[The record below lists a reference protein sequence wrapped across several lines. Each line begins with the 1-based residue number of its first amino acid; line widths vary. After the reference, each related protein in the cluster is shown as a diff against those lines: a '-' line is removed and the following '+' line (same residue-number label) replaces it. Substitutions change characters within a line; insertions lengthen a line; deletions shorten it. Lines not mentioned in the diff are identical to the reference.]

1 MVKEVITTPQCI
13 KYGVVVAHVC
23 IRMFMCVWA
32 CACIVYAPFYA
43 YRVSIRT
50 SVIVSLNPDSVVSIR
65 VCVRQRDRLAAN
77 ARIHIHNNNAT
88 PRHTTPHH
96 LAATQPWHYNQRIQC
111 IQRVSATISAVGVVA
126 APCGSLICLIRRRYL
141 TSCSVWSGIQL
152 LHTFQRVHISA
163 AKQADRHKFSNKIQ
177 CGKATNSTFNV
188 SVYRFWV
195 LQFLKILILLESEF
209 QRQTLANNCSFV
221 CIQIEKDCNWNR
233 ARTVKNSILG
243 F

>member
-1 MVKEVITTPQCI
+1 
-13 KYGVVVAHVC
+13 
-23 IRMFMCVWA
+23 MCVHSICPFLCLSCQHSYIRHCLFKSRFSGVHSRL
-32 CACIVYAPFYA
+32 CAPTRPSSGERAH
-43 YRVSIRT
+43 T
-50 SVIVSLNPDSVVSIR
+50 HT
-65 VCVRQRDRLAAN
+65 QQQ
-77 ARIHIHNNNAT
+77 
-88 PRHTTPHH
+88 RHTTPHH

-188 SVYRFWV
+188 SMCQSIGFEFCNFWKYW
-195 LQFLKILILLESEF
+195 FCLKVS
-209 QRQTLANNCSFV
+209 SS
-221 CIQIEKDCNWNR
+221 
-233 ARTVKNSILG
+233 VKL
-243 F
+243 